1 MTAIAP
7 AVRQQAIAWL
17 VESRSGAITSTQHQ
31 ALARWRSAHPA
42 HEAAWAQVSG
52 ALDHALQPLEP
63 FSVQGSDS
71 TAADAALGALL
82 QPDRRKRRLV
92 GGSLAVAGAAF
103 AGLLAHRITPLP
115 GLLADAHTATA
126 ERRTVALADGSRL
139 LLDARTAVDI
149 AIGPSTRL
157 VRLHQGA
164 LIAEVATDAA
174 ARPFAVRTRHGETQA
189 TPGARCMVRLQD
201 DRTQAAALAR
211 PLVLQV
217 PGVQAAHPLAE
228 GRGAWIDVNGT
239 ITAALAPASD
249 LAAWQ
254 RGMLAL
260 HNGTLADVIDALR
273 PYRRGFIRLAPAAAR
288 LPVLGAFP
296 LDDTDHTLQAL
307 ADTLPITVRR
317 YQGGWMVV
325 IDLA

>member
-17 VESRSGAITSTQHQ
+17 VESRSGAMTSTQHQ

-149 AIGPSTRL
+149 AIGPGSRRVHL
-157 VRLHQGA
+157 RQGA
-164 LIAEVATDAA
+164 LIAEVAPDAA
-174 ARPFAVRTRHGETQA
+174 TRPFAVHTRHGEAHALGT
-189 TPGARCMVRLQD
+189 RCMVRVQD
-201 DRTQAAALAR
+201 ERTQVAALA
-211 PLVLQV
+211 
-217 PGVQAAHPLAE
+217 QAVALHASDGLRKAVVAE
-228 GRGAWIDVNGT
+228 GQGAWIDAHGT
-239 ITAALAPASD
+239 ITPTPTPAAD

-260 HNGTLADVIDALR
+260 QDGTLADVVEALR
-273 PYRRGFIRLAPAAAR
+273 PYRRGFIRVSPAAAR
-288 LPVLGAFP
+288 LPVLGVFP

-317 YQGGWMVV
+317 YQGGWMVA